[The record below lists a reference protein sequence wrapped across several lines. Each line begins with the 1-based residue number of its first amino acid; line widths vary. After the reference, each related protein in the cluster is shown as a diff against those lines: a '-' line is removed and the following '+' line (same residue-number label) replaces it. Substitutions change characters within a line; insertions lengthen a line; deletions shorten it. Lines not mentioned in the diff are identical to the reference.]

1 VTVKQG
7 IAKRVPPHVDRVG
20 GVGSILAGFMCAY
33 IGWGDYSA
41 HHSIYK
47 VWAFFFVL
55 LICNG
60 IAMLIHA
67 RKTEELDKLHGGHR
81 L

>member
-1 VTVKQG
+1 MPVA
-7 IAKRVPPHVDRVG
+7 IKRVPARVDRVG
-20 GVGSILAGFMCAY
+20 GVGSIFAGLACAY
-33 IGWGDYSA
+33 IGWGDYSD

-47 VWAFFFVL
+47 VWAFFVVL

-67 RKTEELDKLHGGHR
+67 RETAKLGG
-81 L
+81 